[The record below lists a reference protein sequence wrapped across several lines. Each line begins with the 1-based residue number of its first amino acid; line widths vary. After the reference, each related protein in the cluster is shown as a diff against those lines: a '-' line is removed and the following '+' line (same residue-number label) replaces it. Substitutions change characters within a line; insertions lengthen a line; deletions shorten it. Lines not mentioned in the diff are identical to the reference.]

1 MMPTNND
8 DNDQGD
14 SDDGIRDLVNLSHQ
28 QNHHRQL
35 TAGEPVSGDM
45 QFEPVY
51 FQTEII
57 TSRRQLKSVG
67 QSFKVL
73 LALLRWKAK
82 IPRQRFAEVSASF
95 VALALRPYFS
105 RVWVMQE
112 VFLAPRIS
120 LCCGRHHQSMATLH
134 GLANAIQKLSAFV
147 FISLGLLT
155 KLFGQK
161 HFLGMIF
168 HGVSLGSTMRLD
180 FPFERTPLLGR
191 MLPLHLFTFMEQ
203 FDKIDRG
210 PRMIIALSST
220 HTDSKRLMRLHE
232 AIMKMMHLDCQDDRD
247 RIYGTLG
254 CIDWEGFTPIMPD
267 YTITNY
273 RLATALL
280 QSQPS
285 RDCKLNILMAP
296 VGRPECRRLPHGPDV
311 SHTELAMDLARTLRI
326 SKQDAE
332 VIAGLRLRKAIDTKA
347 PNVLSEPNSPMPVL

>member
-1 MMPTNND
+1 
-8 DNDQGD
+8 
-14 SDDGIRDLVNLSHQ
+14 
-28 QNHHRQL
+28 
-35 TAGEPVSGDM
+35 
-45 QFEPVY
+45 
-51 FQTEII
+51 
-57 TSRRQLKSVG
+57 
-67 QSFKVL
+67 
-73 LALLRWKAK
+73 
-82 IPRQRFAEVSASF
+82 
-95 VALALRPYFS
+95 
-105 RVWVMQE
+105 
-112 VFLAPRIS
+112 
-120 LCCGRHHQSMATLH
+120 MATLH
-134 GLANAIQKLSAFV
+134 SLANAIQKLSAFV

-210 PRMIIALSST
+210 HRVIIALSST
-220 HTDSKRLMRLHE
+220 HTDSKRLMSLHE

-280 QSQPS
+280 QSQPPPPRLQVEYPDGTS
-285 RDCKLNILMAP
+285 WASGMQEIAP
-296 VGRPECRRLPHGPDV
+296 WPRCLPHRAGYGPC
-311 SHTELAMDLARTLRI
+311 SHAANI
-326 SKQDAE
+326 
-332 VIAGLRLRKAIDTKA
+332 
-347 PNVLSEPNSPMPVL
+347 